1 MECTAVRLQHISWSQ
16 AVSHR
21 GSGRL
26 VGMAFVVADSVILLV
41 LSVVRIRDLV
51 SYFVVRVIFFSLI
64 DLRLRVQFLQI

>member
-1 MECTAVRLQHISWSQ
+1 
-16 AVSHR
+16 
-21 GSGRL
+21 
-26 VGMAFVVADSVILLV
+26 MAFVVADSVILLV